1 MKDITPKPSQMP
13 MPMAMPTQPQPQP
26 PMQALPSGAPPLT
39 GQAPVPEQVPSPALT
54 VHGGTDAG
62 PPVTCD
68 FSTNAHPLGP
78 PPIVLDAVLAADR
91 QRYPD
96 PAYTAL
102 RQHLAAWHGV
112 ESPRVVPTAGGAEA
126 IRRITLAAMLAGVRR
141 VCVPQ
146 PGFGDY
152 AAAAQALGL
161 TVVPCED
168 VAAMAAAMDVPCLVW
183 ICDPCNPTGHTL
195 DAPQWQALEQARQR
209 SGSRLVVDQA
219 YEPLRLHGASALPPA
234 LADQVWRLICP
245 NKALGLTGVRAA
257 YLLAPAHDD
266 WRDRVAAL
274 AASWVLSA
282 EGEALL
288 MAWAQ
293 TEVQEELA
301 DSHALLSEWMHEQQ
315 RRLVPWGFQMLPG
328 SVTNFWM
335 AQLPDLGADSE
346 LDPELDLDLDLG
358 ATRRAVAP
366 LQPLPPVQ
374 SMPARPATTTSH
386 SPGDVSGAEHLA
398 PVGPLGGGSAGGGS
412 VGSSQRPVL
421 PSLHHMPP
429 TTPAALLTALR
440 HHGIKLR
447 DATSFGHPGW
457 VRMSVQTPASQ
468 MALLTALHQVLGPHP
483 VARPRALPPSL
494 KRPADSHKD
503 PT

>member
-1 MKDITPKPSQMP
+1 MKDMKPKPSQMP
-13 MPMAMPTQPQPQP
+13 MQMQTPTPIPTNTRT
-26 PMQALPSGAPPLT
+26 ALP
-39 GQAPVPEQVPSPALT
+39 

-102 RQHLAAWHGV
+102 RQHLADWHGV
-112 ESPRVVPTAGGAEA
+112 ERQRVVPTAGGAEA
-126 IRRITLAAMLAGVRR
+126 IRRITLAAMLAGIRR

-168 VAAMAAAMDVPCLVW
+168 VAAMAAAMDLPCLVW

-209 SGSRLVVDQA
+209 SGSRVVVDQA
-219 YEPLRLHGASALPPA
+219 YEPLRLHGASALPPS

-266 WRDRVAAL
+266 WRDRIAAL

-301 DSHALLSEWMHEQQ
+301 DSHALLSEWGQEQQ
-315 RRLVPWGFQMLPG
+315 RRLASWGFQVLPG

-335 AQLPDLGADSE
+335 AQLPDLGADNE

-366 LQPLPPVQ
+366 LQPLPPVPP
-374 SMPARPATTTSH
+374 MPARPATTTSH
-386 SPGDVSGAEHLA
+386 SPGDVGGAEPLA
-398 PVGPLGGGSAGGGS
+398 PVGPLGGGPVGGGS
-412 VGSSQRPVL
+412 VGVESDGGPQRPVL
-421 PSLHHMPP
+421 PGLHHTPP
-429 TTPAALLTALR
+429 TTPAALLAALR

-483 VARPRALPPSL
+483 VARSRAVSPSL